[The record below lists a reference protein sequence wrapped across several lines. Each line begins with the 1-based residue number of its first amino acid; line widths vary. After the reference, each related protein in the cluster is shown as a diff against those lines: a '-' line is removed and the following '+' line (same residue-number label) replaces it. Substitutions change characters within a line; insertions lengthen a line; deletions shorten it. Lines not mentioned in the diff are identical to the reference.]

1 MKRLKQLSIQG
12 QSSNLEWLNGY
23 SDQTV
28 EQLLSLE
35 GKCRLDSLVLAFE
48 QPISQKE
55 TRSGTSALTDE
66 ESIVLAVEAL
76 EREVNN
82 GGYEQVFANS
92 SREYAA
98 TIVDS
103 LLRIGCENTENITRK
118 PITTVCISDP
128 APKAIEIAMSA
139 DD

>member
-48 QPISQKE
+48 QAISQKE

-82 GGYEQVFANS
+82 GGYEQFFANS
-92 SREYAA
+92 SREDAA
-98 TIVDS
+98 PIVGS
-103 LLRIGCENTENITRK
+103 LLRIGCEKTANLTRK
-118 PITTVCISDP
+118 AITALGNSGPTPETNV
-128 APKAIEIAMSA
+128 IARS
-139 DD
+139 

>member
-48 QPISQKE
+48 QAISQNE
-55 TRSGTSALTDE
+55 TSSGTSALTDE
-66 ESIVLAVEAL
+66 ESIVLAGAAP
-76 EREVNN
+76 ERQREN
-82 GGYEQVFANS
+82 GCYEQVCANS
-92 SREYAA
+92 AREDAA
-98 TIVDS
+98 RILDFLLS
-103 LLRIGCENTENITRK
+103 L
-118 PITTVCISDP
+118 
-128 APKAIEIAMSA
+128 
-139 DD
+139 